1 MYIEKKDMLLAM
13 LIAKERQ
20 DSLSQF
26 GKNRIGLITE
36 KDNIKKRVKYAN
48 KNVNNFITF
57 AHIYIYIFNF
67 YIACDIFNLTLM
79 FESYIFL
86 LFLKTY

>member
-26 GKNRIGLITE
+26 EKNRIGLLTE
-36 KDNIKKRVKYAN
+36 KDNIKKRVKYE
-48 KNVNNFITF
+48 
-57 AHIYIYIFNF
+57 
-67 YIACDIFNLTLM
+67 M
-79 FESYIFL
+79 
-86 LFLKTY
+86 